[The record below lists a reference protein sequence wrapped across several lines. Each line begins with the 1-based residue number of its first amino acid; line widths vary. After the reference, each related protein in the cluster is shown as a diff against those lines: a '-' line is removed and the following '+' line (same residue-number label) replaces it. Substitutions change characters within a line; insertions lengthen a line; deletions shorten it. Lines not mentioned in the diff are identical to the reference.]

1 MGEYPFDM
9 FHVKRASADGYNNVC
24 KPCKK
29 IKNEL
34 FYANNRESKLAYQ
47 KEYQIKNK
55 EVISAYK
62 QEYDKTYAPKYYEK
76 NKEKKL
82 AYSYEYHNERRK
94 TDENFRLASLLRSR
108 FHHAL
113 KNGFKMK
120 SVIELVG
127 CTIEEFKLYVESLF
141 YPEMT
146 WENHGDIWEIDHI
159 LPCNGTKYYRYA
171 EGMAAKYEISMIDE
185 LGQEGYNRLVEIC
198 LRGQL
203 EIMGMNKGLPL
214 TGNFFQYRGSLL
226 NWCPIGRAAKR
237 EHRAVWERLDEGNRI
252 RMPWLNR
259 AREEFVKSGI
269 EGLVIALGGETSFD
283 IYPIGWDKTY
293 AMKHFKGY
301 KIYFIGDRCRENG
314 NDHAIYEACRPNSWS
329 TTGPEQTMLYIEQI
343 IDGEKE

>member
-82 AYSYEYHNERRK
+82 AYSYEYHRERKK

-120 SVIELVG
+120 SVTELVG

-159 LPCNGTKYYRYA
+159 LPCASFDLTLLEEQKKCFHFSNHQPLFKTTA
-171 EGMAAKYEISMIDE
+171 IAQSF
-185 LGQEGYNRLVEIC
+185 GYNDIV
-198 LRGQL
+198 
-203 EIMGMNKGLPL
+203 
-214 TGNFFQYRGSLL
+214 
-226 NWCPIGRAAKR
+226 
-237 EHRAVWERLDEGNRI
+237 GNRNK
-252 RMPWLNR
+252 L
-259 AREEFVKSGI
+259 
-269 EGLVIALGGETSFD
+269 
-283 IYPIGWDKTY
+283 
-293 AMKHFKGY
+293 H
-301 KIYFIGDRCRENG
+301 KII
-314 NDHAIYEACRPNSWS
+314 
-329 TTGPEQTMLYIEQI
+329 
-343 IDGEKE
+343 